1 MENNVGYWQGVG
13 RILILLGVGK
23 LIRGFQFLPP
33 PIMVQQ
39 PAHLFQDQVLGADH
53 PVILHL
59 TCKNT
64 EFFVFFLLPYGIK
77 FLPIWDIALD
87 SEISHAQRRK
97 RLHSLLLFAMLA
109 MQCHTGGHTV
119 QALILIM
126 LHGMLHGKNV
136 CPHLKSQII
145 LNLVCWVLPREEF
158 WRTQRKPLIQGR
170 D

>member
-1 MENNVGYWQGVG
+1 MANNVGYWQGVG

-53 PVILHL
+53 PVTLHL

-77 FLPIWDIALD
+77 FLPMWDIALD
-87 SEISHAQRRK
+87 SEISHARHCKSCTCFYFLQHWSCNVTQV
-97 RLHSLLLFAMLA
+97 LSLIF
-109 MQCHTGGHTV
+109 T
-119 QALILIM
+119 M
-126 LHGMLHGKNV
+126 LHVMST
-136 CPHLKSQII
+136 P
-145 LNLVCWVLPREEF
+145 
-158 WRTQRKPLIQGR
+158 
-170 D
+170 